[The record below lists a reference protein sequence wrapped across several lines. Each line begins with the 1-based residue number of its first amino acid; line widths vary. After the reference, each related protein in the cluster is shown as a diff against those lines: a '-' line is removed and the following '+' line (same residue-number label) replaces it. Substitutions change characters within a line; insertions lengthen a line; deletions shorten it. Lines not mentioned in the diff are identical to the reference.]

1 MKSLSLLALVCLIA
15 GCSSP
20 TLGFFGA
27 EFREVQMNGL
37 TFSIFR
43 KEDSVQ
49 VIRTGFA
56 TFQQQRQ
63 MRQMFVE
70 VVESTT
76 NCAVILS
83 SMSGDVAVF
92 NADVACDD
100 RDETNAS

>member
-1 MKSLSLLALVCLIA
+1 MKSLSLLALVCFIA

-20 TLGFFGA
+20 TLGFIGA
-27 EFREVQMNGL
+27 ESREVQMNGL